1 MASGI
6 SRDEFASLAR
16 DYTVV
21 PVWRELLADLTTP
34 VAAFAR
40 VTGEALDERAFLLE
54 SVEHAGPWGR
64 WSFVGR
70 HPSATLVCKNGRIDV
85 EGKLPQEVPL
95 DRGILGAVEG
105 LLGRYR
111 SPTIESLPPLHGG
124 IVGYLGYDVVREVEH
139 LPDIPPDE
147 LGYPDAILSV
157 VGQVAA
163 YDYWRQRVTLIDAVP
178 IPSSAAGNR
187 ALCDDLYDAALAR
200 LEMFA
205 AEGARPLD
213 EPLVVPPERDDEL
226 PAFRR
231 RTSPEMFAAAVEVAK
246 EHILAGDIFQVVLS
260 QRFELDLDADP
271 FDLYRAL
278 RQVNPSPY
286 MYFLRHPEL
295 CVVGSSPEPMVQLMG
310 GRVISRPIAGTR
322 RRGRTDEHDRKMA
335 AELVEH
341 PKERAEHV
349 MLVDLAR
356 NDVGRVV
363 DYGTEKVDELMT
375 LERYSHVM
383 HLTSQVSG
391 QLRDG
396 LGPIDV
402 LRATLPAGTVSGAP
416 KVRAMQIIDSLEPA
430 KRGPYAG
437 VIGYFDFSGNLD
449 TAISIRT
456 MLVGPGGVASVQA
469 GAGIV
474 ADSDPTDED
483 LECRNKA
490 AALLAAVPG
499 ARRMSAARAPKA
511 RREELAGA

>member
-1 MASGI
+1 MNGP
-6 SRDEFASLAR
+6 SRDEFASLAGQ
-16 DYTVV
+16 YTVV

-40 VTGEALDERAFLLE
+40 LAGSDPTGRAFLLE
-54 SVEHAGPWGR
+54 SVEHAERWGR

-70 HPSATLVCKNGRIDV
+70 HPSATLISRGGRLSV
-85 EGKLPQEVPL
+85 EGEVPIGVPL
-95 DRGILGAVEG
+95 DRGVLAAVEA
-105 LLGRYR
+105 LLDAYR
-111 SPTIESLPPLHGG
+111 SPPIPELPPLHGG
-124 IVGYLGYDVVREVEH
+124 LVGYLGYDVVREIEH
-139 LPDIPPDE
+139 LPDVPTDE
-147 LGYPDAILSV
+147 AGYPDAILSV

-163 YDYWRQRVTLIDAVP
+163 YDYWRQRVTLIESVR
-178 IPSSAAGNR
+178 IPAGASER
-187 ALCDDLYDAALAR
+187 GQCDDLYDDAIRRLDAL
-200 LEMFA
+200 A
-205 AEGARPLD
+205 AEGARPVD
-213 EPLVVPPERDDEL
+213 EPLLSPPDREDEVPDV
-226 PAFRR
+226 RR
-231 RTSPEMFAAAVEVAK
+231 RTSPELYAKSVEVAK
-246 EHILAGDIFQVVLS
+246 EYILAGDIFQVVLS
-260 QRFELDLDADP
+260 QRFEVDLDADP
-271 FDLYRAL
+271 FDLYRAV

-295 CVVGSSPEPMVQLMG
+295 CVVGSSPEPMVQLQG

-322 RRGRTDEHDRKMA
+322 RRGRTDEHDRRMA
-335 AELVEH
+335 AELSEH

-363 DYGTEKVDELMT
+363 DYGTEAVDELMT

-391 QLRDG
+391 RLREG

-416 KVRAMQIIDSLEPA
+416 KVRAMQIIDELEPA

-437 VIGYFDFSGNLD
+437 VVGYLDFSGNLD
-449 TAISIRT
+449 TAIAIRT
-456 MLVGPGGVASVQA
+456 MLVGPDGTASVQA

-474 ADSDPTDED
+474 ADSDPADED

-490 AALLAAVPG
+490 AGLLSAVPG
-499 ARRMSAARAPKA
+499 ARRISAAR
-511 RREELAGA
+511 RRGGSGA

>member
-1 MASGI
+1 VTTP
-6 SRDEFASLAR
+6 SRDDFAALAR
-16 DYTVV
+16 QYTVV

-40 VTGEALDERAFLLE
+40 LTAPDDGRAFLLE
-54 SVEHAGPWGR
+54 SVEHAERWGR

-70 HPSATLVCKNGRIDV
+70 HPSATLIARAGRIDV
-85 EGKLPQEVPL
+85 EGELPPGIPT
-95 DRGILGAVEG
+95 DRGVLAAVEA
-105 LLGRYR
+105 LLAAYR
-111 SPTIESLPPLHGG
+111 SPVIDELPPLHGG
-124 IVGYLGYDVVREVEH
+124 VVGYLGYDIVREVER
-139 LPDIPPDE
+139 LPAVPADE
-147 LGYPDAILSV
+147 AGYPDAILSV

-163 YDYWRQRVTLIDAVP
+163 YDYWRQRVTLIESVP
-178 IPSSAAGNR
+178 IPAGPVD
-187 ALCDDLYDAALAR
+187 LDDLYDGAMARLDALAV
-200 LEMFA
+200 
-205 AEGARPLD
+205 EGARPVD
-213 EPLVVPPERDDEL
+213 EPLLAPPDRDEEL
-226 PAFRR
+226 PDVRR
-231 RTSPEMFAAAVEVAK
+231 RITAEMYAKQVEVAK
-246 EHILAGDIFQVVLS
+246 EYILAGDIFQVVLA
-260 QRFELDLDADP
+260 QRFELDLHADP
-271 FDLYRAL
+271 FDLYRSL

-295 CVVGSSPEPMVQLMG
+295 CVVGSSPEPMVQLQK

-322 RRGRTDEHDRKMA
+322 RRGRTDEHDRRMA
-335 AELVEH
+335 AELSEH

-363 DYGTEKVDELMT
+363 RFGTEQVDELMT

-391 QLRDG
+391 DLRPG

-416 KVRAMQIIDSLEPA
+416 KVRAMEIIDELEPA

-437 VIGYFDFSGNLD
+437 VVGYFDFSGNLD
-449 TAISIRT
+449 TAIAIRT
-456 MLVGPGGVASVQA
+456 MLVAPDGTASVQA

-474 ADSDPTDED
+474 ADSDPADED

-499 ARRMSAARAPKA
+499 ARRMTAAR
-511 RREELAGA
+511 RG

>member
-1 MASGI
+1 MNPMDRP
-6 SRDEFASLAR
+6 SRDEFAALASQH
-16 DYTVV
+16 TVV

-40 VTGEALDERAFLLE
+40 LAGTDPRQRAFLLE
-54 SVEHAGPWGR
+54 SVEHAERWGR

-70 HPSATLVCKNGRIDV
+70 RPSATLIARDGTISV
-85 EGKLPQEVPL
+85 EGELPPGIPL
-95 DRGILGAVEG
+95 DRGVLAAVEALLGA
-105 LLGRYR
+105 YR
-111 SPTIESLPPLHGG
+111 SPVIGDLPPFHGG
-124 IVGYLGYDVVREVEH
+124 IVGYLGYDIVREVEH

-147 LGYPDAILSV
+147 ARYPDAILSV
-157 VGQVAA
+157 VGQLAA
-163 YDYWRQRVTLIDAVP
+163 YDYWRQRVTLIDSVP
-178 IPSSAAGNR
+178 IPPAAAGDPHE
-187 ALCDDLYDAALAR
+187 CGILYDAATAR
-200 LEMFA
+200 LDALA
-205 AEGARPLD
+205 AEGAKPSD
-213 EPLVVPPERDDEL
+213 EPLLVPPERDDEL
-226 PAFRR
+226 PAVRR
-231 RTSPEMFAAAVEVAK
+231 RTSAELYGKAVEVAK
-246 EHILAGDIFQVVLS
+246 EYILAGDIFQVVLS
-260 QRFELDLDADP
+260 QRFDLDLGADP
-271 FDLYRAL
+271 FDLYRSL

-295 CVVGSSPEPMVQLMG
+295 CVVGSSPEPMVQLTE
-310 GRVISRPIAGTR
+310 GRVVSRPIAGTR
-322 RRGRTDEHDRKMA
+322 RRGRNDEHDRRLA

-363 DYGTEKVDELMT
+363 DYGTEQVDELMT

-391 QLRDG
+391 RLRAG

-416 KVRAMQIIDSLEPA
+416 KVRAMQIIDELEPA

-449 TAISIRT
+449 TAIAIRT
-456 MLVGPGGVASVQA
+456 MLVAPDGTATIQA

-474 ADSDPTDED
+474 ADSNAADED

-499 ARRMSAARAPKA
+499 ARRITEARG
-511 RREELAGA
+511 RD

>member
-1 MASGI
+1 MNGP
-6 SRDEFASLAR
+6 SRDEFASLASR
-16 DYTVV
+16 YTVV

-40 VTGEALDERAFLLE
+40 LAGSEPRDRAFLLE
-54 SVEHAGPWGR
+54 SVEHAERWGR

-70 HPSATLVCKNGRIDV
+70 HPSATLIARQGRLSV
-85 EGKLPQEVPL
+85 EGDLPGGVPL
-95 DRGILGAVEG
+95 NRGVLAAVEA
-105 LLGRYR
+105 LLGSYR
-111 SPTIESLPPLHGG
+111 SPPIPELPPLHGG
-124 IVGYLGYDVVREVEH
+124 LVGYLGYDVVREVEH
-139 LPDIPPDE
+139 LPDVPPDE
-147 LGYPDAILSV
+147 AGYPDAILSV

-163 YDYWRQRVTLIDAVP
+163 YDYWRQRVTLIESVR
-178 IPSSAAGNR
+178 IPPGAAEGSQF
-187 ALCDDLYDAALAR
+187 DDLYDNAIRRLDQLAAD
-200 LEMFA
+200 
-205 AEGARPLD
+205 GARPVD
-213 EPLVVPPERDDEL
+213 EPLLTPPDREDEL
-226 PAFRR
+226 PDVRR
-231 RTSPEMFAAAVEVAK
+231 RTSPELYAKAVEVAK
-246 EHILAGDIFQVVLS
+246 EYILAGDIFQVVLS
-260 QRFELDLDADP
+260 QRFEVDLEADP
-271 FDLYRAL
+271 FDFYRSL

-286 MYFLRHPEL
+286 MYFLRQPEL
-295 CVVGSSPEPMVQLMG
+295 CVVGSSPEPMVQLQD

-322 RRGRTDEHDRKMA
+322 RRGRTDEHDRRMA
-335 AELVEH
+335 AELSEH

-363 DYGTEKVDELMT
+363 EFGTETVDELMT

-391 QLRDG
+391 RLREG

-416 KVRAMQIIDSLEPA
+416 KVRAMQIIDELEPA

-437 VIGYFDFSGNLD
+437 VVGYLDFSGNLD
-449 TAISIRT
+449 TAIAIRT
-456 MLVGPGGVASVQA
+456 MLVRPDGTATVQA

-474 ADSDPTDED
+474 ADSDPADED

-499 ARRMSAARAPKA
+499 ARRITAAR
-511 RREELAGA
+511 RHGGSGA

>member
-1 MASGI
+1 L
-6 SRDEFASLAR
+6 SRAAPTRPSREEFAVLAR

-40 VTGEALDERAFLLE
+40 LTAGAATGTGREFLLE
-54 SVEHAGPWGR
+54 SVEHSGPWGR
-64 WSFVGR
+64 WSFIGR
-70 HPSATLVCKNGRIDV
+70 NPSATLIARDGEITV
-85 EGKLPQEVPL
+85 EGDLPAGIPL
-95 DRGILGAVEG
+95 DRGVLAAVEA
-105 LLGRYR
+105 LLGHYR
-111 SPTIESLPPLHGG
+111 SPVIDELPPLHGG
-124 IVGYLGYDVVREVEH
+124 IVGYLGYDVVREVER
-139 LPDIPPDE
+139 LPAPPPDE
-147 LGYPDAILSV
+147 AGYPDAVLSV
-157 VGQVAA
+157 VGQLAA
-163 YDYWRQRVTLIDAVP
+163 YDYWRQRVTLVDAVV
-178 IPSSAAGNR
+178 IPPAAAGDRR
-187 ALCDDLYDAALAR
+187 ACDDLYDACSARLDALA
-200 LEMFA
+200 A
-205 AEGARPLD
+205 DGARPIE
-213 EPLVVPPERDDEL
+213 EPLLAPPERDDEL
-226 PAFRR
+226 PPVRR
-231 RTSPEMFAAAVEVAK
+231 RTSPELYAKAVEVAR
-246 EHILAGDIFQVVLS
+246 EYILAGDIFQVVLA
-260 QRFELDLDADP
+260 QRFELDLGADP
-271 FDLYRAL
+271 FDLYRSL

-295 CVVGSSPEPMVQLMG
+295 SVVGSSPEPMVQLAG

-322 RRGRTDEHDRKMA
+322 RRGRTDEHDRRMA

-363 DYGTEKVDELMT
+363 DYGTEQVDELMT

-391 QLRDG
+391 RLRPG

-416 KVRAMQIIDSLEPA
+416 KVRAMQIIDELEPA

-437 VIGYFDFSGNLD
+437 VVGYLDFSGNLD
-449 TAISIRT
+449 TAIAIRT
-456 MLVGPGGVASVQA
+456 MLVAPDGTASVQA

-474 ADSDPTDED
+474 ADSDPADED

-499 ARRMSAARAPKA
+499 ARRIAEA
-511 RREELAGA
+511 RRHG

>member
-1 MASGI
+1 MGSGL
-6 SRDEFASLAR
+6 SRDEFATLAR

-34 VAAFAR
+34 VAAFSRLAGGN
-40 VTGEALDERAFLLE
+40 TDDRAFLLE

-70 HPSATLVCKNGRIDV
+70 HPSATLICRGRRIEV
-85 EGKLPQEVPL
+85 EGKIPGEVPL
-95 DRGILGAVEG
+95 HGGILAAVEG
-105 LLGRYR
+105 LLDRYR
-111 SPTIESLPPLHGG
+111 SPVIDALPPLHGG
-124 IVGYLGYDVVREVEH
+124 IVGYLGYDVVREIEH
-139 LPDIPPDE
+139 LPDVPPDE
-147 LGYPDAILSV
+147 SGYPDAVLSV

-178 IPSSAAGNR
+178 IPAGAAGNR
-187 ALCDDLYDAALAR
+187 ALCDDLYDAAIAR
-200 LEMFA
+200 LDVFA
-205 AEGARPLD
+205 SEGAQPLD

-226 PAFRR
+226 PEFRR
-231 RTSPEMFAAAVEVAK
+231 RTTPELFATAVEVAK

-260 QRFELDLDADP
+260 QRFELDLNADP

-286 MYFLRHPEL
+286 MYFLRNPEL

-310 GRVISRPIAGTR
+310 GKVISRPIAGTR
-322 RRGRTDEHDRKMA
+322 RRGRTDEHDRRMA

-363 DYGTEKVDELMT
+363 EFGTEKVDELMT

-391 QLRDG
+391 RLRDG

-416 KVRAMQIIDSLEPA
+416 KVRAMQIIDELEPA

-449 TAISIRT
+449 TAIAIRT
-456 MLVGPGGVASVQA
+456 MLVAPDGVASVQA

-474 ADSDPTDED
+474 ADSDPADED

-499 ARRMSAARAPKA
+499 ARRMTSARGTRP
-511 RREELAGA
+511 EELAGA